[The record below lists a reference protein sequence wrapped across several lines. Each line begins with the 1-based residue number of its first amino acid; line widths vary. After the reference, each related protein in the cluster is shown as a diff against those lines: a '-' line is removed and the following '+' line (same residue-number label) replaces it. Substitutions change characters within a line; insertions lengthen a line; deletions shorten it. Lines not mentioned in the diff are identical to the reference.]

1 VNAGKEMNLTLPG
14 FKSQRGSI
22 MNFSCPGCKL
32 AGKIDDRKIPLQG
45 AYTTCPKCKTRF
57 LVKAEQPVAPA
68 SYTAEISEVDA
79 DRGSALSPSL
89 TQQIEQKIPER
100 TDRPQQTER
109 PADTPRSQPRTRPI
123 PDAKAKNGAAMNK
136 FLMLVVAVL
145 SAVAAQWVVRN
156 VIFAPP
162 SFDKQIVNACN
173 EINKVAPLE
182 IDRYTRLDT
191 SVPGPGKQIT
201 YLYTL
206 SNIAENEITTQVKTS
221 IEESVRKQ
229 VAQASDLKSF
239 RDNGVAMVYVYRLPD
254 AKEVFKFTI
263 KN

>member
-1 VNAGKEMNLTLPG
+1 
-14 FKSQRGSI
+14 

-32 AGKIDDRKIPLQG
+32 AGKIDDGKIPLQG
-45 AYTTCPKCKTRF
+45 AYATCPKCKTRF
-57 LVKAEQPVAPA
+57 LVKANQPVAPA

-79 DRGSALSPSL
+79 DQGSALPPSL
-89 TQQIEQKIPER
+89 TQQKPER
-100 TDRPQQTER
+100 TDRPQRTER
-109 PADTPRSQPRTRPI
+109 PADTPRSQSHTRPI
-123 PDAKAKNGAAMNK
+123 LDAKDNNGAAINK

-145 SAVAAQWVVRN
+145 SAIAAQWVVRN

-162 SFDKQIVNACN
+162 SFDKQIVDACN
-173 EINKVAPLE
+173 EINKAAPIE
-182 IDRYTRLDT
+182 IDKYTRLDT
-191 SVPGPGKQIT
+191 SLPGPGKQIT

-221 IEESVRKQ
+221 IEEGVRKQ
-229 VAQASDLKSF
+229 VAQTSELKSF
-239 RDNGVAMVYVYRLPD
+239 RDNGVAMVYIYRLPD